1 MLDNYAFPQFFWPFC
16 SFISKWQVSIW
27 IYLGPI
33 FLSTWGPILWFQ
45 RIKAI
50 PCVLLTSALKK
61 HGGTLSGKEIWG
73 LNMKIINR
81 EEARAAEID
90 LEKATLGGWLEMVGR
105 LKQSNRVSAGAAV
118 NLIVRSAKS
127 CFVKLLNLHHG
138 HPTDRDGA
146 YKRGRR

>member
-1 MLDNYAFPQFFWPFC
+1 MV
-16 SFISKWQVSIW
+16 SKNKSN
-27 IYLGPI
+27 
-33 FLSTWGPILWFQ
+33 
-45 RIKAI
+45 
-50 PCVLLTSALKK
+50 VLLTSALKK

-127 CFVKLLNLHHG
+127 CFVKLLLLNLQHG
-138 HPTDRDGA
+138 RHTDRDGA
-146 YKRGRR
+146 YKRS

>member
-1 MLDNYAFPQFFWPFC
+1 MANKYLDISGPNFF
-16 SFISKWQVSIW
+16 
-27 IYLGPI
+27 
-33 FLSTWGPILWFQ
+33 STWGLILCFR

-118 NLIVRSAKS
+118 NLIVRS
-127 CFVKLLNLHHG
+127 CFVKLLNLHCQISEN
-138 HPTDRDGA
+138 
-146 YKRGRR
+146 